1 MIWSKEETL
10 SRSEIEAIQ
19 LKKLK
24 ETVRYIYEKVAPYR
38 QKMDEAG
45 VKPEDIQSLEDLTKL
60 PFTYKADFRDN
71 YPMGLFAVDRKDLV
85 RFHASSGTTGKPTVV
100 GYTRNDLE
108 MWLNNVARVACMGGA
123 TADDVA
129 QISFGYGT
137 FTGALG
143 LHGGLEKI
151 GASVIP
157 MSSGNTK
164 KQIMFLK
171 DMGVTLLVAT
181 PSYAL
186 HLGEEIRAKGMDPE
200 KDLNVHIGLFG
211 GEGMTE
217 PMREEMHKV
226 WGEGF
231 LCTQNYG
238 MSELCGPGVAGEC
251 QELAGMHINED
262 WFIPEIIDPETEEVL
277 LPGEKGELVITCL
290 GKEALPLVRYRT
302 GDITRLM
309 YEPCRCG
316 RTTVRMEN
324 ISGRADDMLVIRGVN
339 VFPTQI
345 EEVLLQIPE
354 IGPHY
359 EILVERKN
367 RLDVMTI
374 TVELVD
380 DRLLDSYSQL
390 SELEMKI
397 RKGLKSQLGLA
408 TQIRLVAPYSLKRF
422 EGKAKRVTDLR
433 KDGL

>member
-38 QKMDEAG
+38 QKIDEAG
-45 VKPEDIQSLEDLTKL
+45 VKPEDIQSLEDLTNL

-277 LPGEKGELVITCL
+277 PPGEKGELVITCL

-374 TVELVD
+374 TVELID

>member
-10 SRSEIEAIQ
+10 SRSEIEEIQ

-277 LPGEKGELVITCL
+277 PPGEKGELVITCL

>member
-1 MIWSKEETL
+1 
-10 SRSEIEAIQ
+10 
-19 LKKLK
+19 
-24 ETVRYIYEKVAPYR
+24 
-38 QKMDEAG
+38 
-45 VKPEDIQSLEDLTKL
+45 
-60 PFTYKADFRDN
+60 
-71 YPMGLFAVDRKDLV
+71 
-85 RFHASSGTTGKPTVV
+85 
-100 GYTRNDLE
+100 
-108 MWLNNVARVACMGGA
+108 
-123 TADDVA
+123 
-129 QISFGYGT
+129 
-137 FTGALG
+137 
-143 LHGGLEKI
+143 
-151 GASVIP
+151 
-157 MSSGNTK
+157 MS
-164 KQIMFLK
+164 
-171 DMGVTLLVAT
+171 
-181 PSYAL
+181 
-186 HLGEEIRAKGMDPE
+186 
-200 KDLNVHIGLFG
+200 
-211 GEGMTE
+211 
-217 PMREEMHKV
+217 
-226 WGEGF
+226 
-231 LCTQNYG
+231 
-238 MSELCGPGVAGEC
+238 

-277 LPGEKGELVITCL
+277 PPGEKGELVITCL